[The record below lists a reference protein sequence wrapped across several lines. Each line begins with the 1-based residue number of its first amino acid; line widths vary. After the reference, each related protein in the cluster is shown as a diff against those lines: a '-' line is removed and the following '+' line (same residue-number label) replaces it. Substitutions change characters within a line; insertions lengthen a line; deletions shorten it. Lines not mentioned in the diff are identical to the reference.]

1 MQLIKAFNCLESS
14 RAYERLLEN
23 PKTWDSMELF
33 LPENDL
39 KICSVVYLPKKHPDF
54 RCLETNQ
61 RHEI

>member
-1 MQLIKAFNCLESS
+1 
-14 RAYERLLEN
+14 
-23 PKTWDSMELF
+23 MELF

-54 RCLETNQ
+54 RCLEINQ